1 MELKPKATEK
11 KQDGFREK
19 LDAQLS
25 GLLEPGEPVRG
36 VCVASRQ
43 KGLFSSGVV
52 ALVITD
58 RRLFVQT
65 LDRRGRVKE
74 GEVTSI
80 LPADIESVKAGGV
93 AGAWDT
99 PASMLMESS
108 TIKLKLRLINGD
120 KHKFT
125 FMDGGGPLGMFGGGD
140 SQREGSAAL
149 MAFLGR
155 SDSPI

>member
-11 KQDGFREK
+11 RQDGFREK
-19 LDAQLS
+19 LDAHLS
-25 GLLEPGEPVRG
+25 GQLEPGEGIAG
-36 VCVASRQ
+36 VCVASSQ

-52 ALVITD
+52 ALVVTD

-65 LDRRGRVKE
+65 LDRRGKVKRDE
-74 GEVTSI
+74 LTTI
-80 LPADIESVKAGGV
+80 LPGEIESVKAGGV
-93 AGAWDT
+93 AGAWDD
-99 PASMLMESS
+99 PASMLMDSS

-125 FMDGGGPLGMFGGGD
+125 FMDGGGPLGMFAGGD

-155 SDSPI
+155 PGSPV